1 LPSARRLA
9 VRFNP
14 EGFRGRLN
22 AIYELELQ
30 GSFVSAFPDSSFA
43 DSSGLDVTRVIHYSV
58 CVTSSASSSLQEM
71 QPGSAPSTSG
81 LSPVT
86 NSSAPG
92 GKIALFRSLFRGRED
107 VYPRRFESRKTNKA
121 GYAPAC
127 ANEWVRG
134 ICEKPRIKCA
144 ECAHR
149 RFLPVT
155 DEVVRRHLSGRDEL
169 GRDFVMGVY
178 PMLLDETC
186 LFLAVDFDRENW
198 QADAGAFVE
207 TCRTLDVPVALERSR
222 SGNGGHVW
230 FFFAEAVSASVARKL
245 GSHILT
251 ETMERHPELG
261 LDSYDRLFPN
271 QDTLP
276 KGGFGNLIALPLQ
289 KRARDRGN
297 SVFLDEQFNPH
308 PDQWAFLSAVSRISR
323 ARVEALA
330 READTKGRVL
340 GVRMVVI
347 EDDDDAPWTA
357 LPSRRR
363 REATIAGPLPESI
376 EMVLSDQIYVPKE
389 NLPPAL
395 RNRLVR
401 LAAFQNPEFYRAQ
414 AMRLP
419 AYDKPRIIHCAED
432 HSKHIGLPRGCL
444 EEVRELLDSLKIKL
458 VLRDERCSGTPLEVS
473 FHGALRPE
481 QQAAAEAMLHHE
493 TGVLAATTA
502 FGKTVLAAWLI
513 ARRGVNTLVLVH
525 RQQLMEQW
533 IERLSTFLGLPVK
546 QIGRLGGGRKKLT
559 GALDVALVQ
568 SLVRKGEV
576 NDCVAGYGHV
586 VVDECHH
593 LSARSFELVAR
604 RAKAKF
610 FTGLS
615 ATVARKDGH
624 HPIIFMQCGPVR
636 HRVDAR
642 QQAAARPFTHSV
654 LVRPTGFRGEAAV
667 SNFATCEIENPR
679 REFQKLYD
687 ALWRDEKRN
696 AMICADVL
704 GAVRE
709 GRSPLVLT
717 GRTEHLE
724 LLAARLSGEVAN
736 VITLRGGMGRRA
748 LQAALER
755 LNKQDLQTFV
765 AGATKGCTGGRV
777 VLATGSFIGEGFDDP
792 RLDTLFLALPVSWR
806 GTVAQYVG
814 RLHRLHEG
822 KREVRVYDYA
832 DLNVTMLANMF
843 DRRCR
848 GYESLGYTIL
858 LPASALPGWPVE
870 VPLPIEPEW
879 KRDYAASVR
888 RLIRDGLDTPLANL
902 FFYAA
907 RSPSPDAEG
916 AARARSASEVFFYR
930 RLETLEATTGRFR
943 LNAELSIPFDN
954 RGVMEVDFLCAD
966 ARVAIELDGAQHLAD
981 AEAYRRDRRK
991 DALLQQHGYFV
1002 LRFLAEDV
1010 GKQLDQVL
1018 DAVLAA
1024 LIHRQSQRK

>member
-1 LPSARRLA
+1 MSSPTTSASLSHY
-9 VRFNP
+9 P
-14 EGFRGRLN
+14 EGVTPNDLISPRGM
-22 AIYELELQ
+22 AMGTEAA
-30 GSFVSAFPDSSFA
+30 VP
-43 DSSGLDVTRVIHYSV
+43 
-58 CVTSSASSSLQEM
+58 
-71 QPGSAPSTSG
+71 QPTQ
-81 LSPVT
+81 VT
-86 NSSAPG
+86 NSSSPIE
-92 GKIALFRSLFRGRED
+92 KIALFRSLFRGRED
-107 VYPRRFESRKTNKA
+107 VYPRRFESRKTGKA

-134 ICEKPRIKCA
+134 VCEKPKIKCA
-144 ECAHR
+144 ECPNR

-155 DEVVRRHLSGRDEL
+155 DEVIRWHLIGRDVQA
-169 GRDFVMGVY
+169 RDFVMGVY

-186 LFLAVDFDRENW
+186 LFLAVDFDRESW
-198 QADAGAFVE
+198 QEDSDAFVK
-207 TCRTLDVPVALERSR
+207 TCRQLDVPVALERSR

-251 ETMERHPELG
+251 ETMDRRPDLG
-261 LDSYDRLFPN
+261 LGSYDRLFPN

-297 SVFLDEQFNPH
+297 SVFLDEQCNPY
-308 PDQWAFLSAVSRISR
+308 PDQWAFLAGVPRISR
-323 ARVEALA
+323 VRVEALA
-330 READTKGRVL
+330 REAETRGRVL
-340 GVRMVVI
+340 GVRMVI
-347 EDDDDAPWTA
+347 AEDDDDAPWTA
-357 LPSRRR
+357 RPSRRR
-363 REATIAGPLPESI
+363 GEPPIAGPLPESI
-376 EMVLSDQIYVPKE
+376 GMVLADQIYVPKE
-389 NLPPAL
+389 DLPPAL

-401 LAAFQNPEFYRAQ
+401 LAAFQNPEFYCAQ

-419 AYDKPRIIHCAED
+419 TYDKPRIIHCAED

-444 EEVRELLDSLKIKL
+444 AEVRDLLDLLKVKL
-458 VLRDERCSGTPLEVS
+458 VLRDERFVGTPLDVS
-473 FHGALRPE
+473 FQGTLRPE
-481 QQAAAEAMLHHE
+481 QQAAAEAMLRHE
-493 TGVLAATTA
+493 TGVLSATTA

-525 RQQLMEQW
+525 RQQLLEQW
-533 IERLSTFLGLPVK
+533 IERLSEFLGLPAK

-568 SLVRKGEV
+568 SLVHKGEV
-576 NDCVAGYGHV
+576 NDCVAGYGHI

-593 LSARSFELVAR
+593 LSAHSFELVAR

-642 QQAAARPFTHSV
+642 RQAAARPFTHSV
-654 LVRPTGFRGEAAV
+654 LVRPTGFRGET
-667 SNFATCEIENPR
+667 SISHFAKCETENPR
-679 REFQKLYD
+679 LEFQKLYD

-709 GRSPLVLT
+709 QRSPLVLT
-717 GRTEHLE
+717 ERTEHLE
-724 LLAARLSGEVAN
+724 LLAERLSGEVAD
-736 VITLRGGMGRRA
+736 VITLRGGMGRKALQKALGRVAESPVQPVASQETCDGAPLARSPDLSRVRA
-748 LQAALER
+748 LPPEGGTPC
-755 LNKQDLQTFV
+755 K
-765 AGATKGCTGGRV
+765 GRV
-777 VLATGSFIGEGFDDP
+777 ILATGRFIGEGFDDP
-792 RLDTLFLALPVSWR
+792 RLDTLFLALPISWR

-814 RLHRLHEG
+814 RLHRLREG
-822 KREVRVYDYA
+822 KRDVRVYDYA

-848 GYESLGYTIL
+848 GYESLGYTVL

-888 RLIRDGLDTPLANL
+888 RLIRDGVNTPLANL
-902 FFYAA
+902 FVHAA
-907 RSPSPDAEG
+907 RSPS
-916 AARARSASEVFFYR
+916 
-930 RLETLEATTGRFR
+930 
-943 LNAELSIPFDN
+943 
-954 RGVMEVDFLCAD
+954 AD
-966 ARVAIELDGAQHLAD
+966 AKGA
-981 AEAYRRDRRK
+981 
-991 DALLQQHGYFV
+991 
-1002 LRFLAEDV
+1002 
-1010 GKQLDQVL
+1010 
-1018 DAVLAA
+1018 
-1024 LIHRQSQRK
+1024 